1 MNRKALVLSAFVFF
15 GVSLGVGF
23 VIGNSTKSDSDMGMD
38 HGAHSS
44 TMGGDEAMFLQMM
57 IPHHQQAIVIS
68 DLAISISTNK
78 DVLDLAN
85 QIKNAQ
91 APEIAQMKSWLKA
104 AGLGEDPGHSMHTM
118 AGMLTDS
125 EIEQLKNSTGKDFDR
140 LFLSSM
146 IKHHEGAIDMV
157 GMIENSSDQKIKQF
171 GEQITVSQT
180 GEIEAMQQ
188 LIKSIG

>member
-1 MNRKALVLSAFVFF
+1 
-15 GVSLGVGF
+15 
-23 VIGNSTKSDSDMGMD
+23 
-38 HGAHSS
+38 
-44 TMGGDEAMFLQMM
+44 
-57 IPHHQQAIVIS
+57 
-68 DLAISISTNK
+68 
-78 DVLDLAN
+78 
-85 QIKNAQ
+85 
-91 APEIAQMKSWLKA
+91 
-104 AGLGEDPGHSMHTM
+104 MHTM

-171 GEQITVSQT
+171 GKQITVSQT